1 MLCLRI
7 AGSMLLIVLA
17 SFALIGASPAF
28 GSGFAIY
35 TQGAASLGQAA
46 ATIAHGE
53 DPSVIFFNP
62 ALMSKFEGTQVE
74 VGTTLLIPLRDFK
87 SGLTGN
93 STSAEKDVF
102 FPSTFFVTHR
112 FTDKIS
118 LGLGVFNPFGLATEW
133 ADNWEGRY
141 IATKSELTTY
151 DINPVISWQ
160 VTPWL
165 AIGGGPDFLILDT
178 TLEKKLYFAPLGL
191 ADGGQRFKG
200 DGHGVGWSFGALFE
214 PHPDVSIGASYRSMV
229 RVNVDGKAEFTL
241 PNGAPAYFSLLF
253 PDTDGDAQLN
263 LPQRV
268 HFGVCYKGFYP
279 LTLEVAARWEGW
291 SSFEQLIIRLDK
303 PVAGS
308 MVSVNNRNWHDVWT
322 GSIGAKYQLNDRF
335 ALVAGYLYQGNPVPD
350 STFDPSI
357 PDADAH
363 LITIGT
369 DFRYGALRAGL
380 SYGFQKMV
388 SRTKNNTVD
397 DNPNDGFFNPLTAA
411 NGEYNTDIHLIG
423 LTLSYMF

>member
-1 MLCLRI
+1 MFSMRIVGSLLSCLLT
-7 AGSMLLIVLA
+7 ACVFLGTP
-17 SFALIGASPAF
+17 PAF

-35 TQGAASLGQAA
+35 TQGAASLGQSA

-62 ALMSKFEGTQVE
+62 ALMTKFDGTQVE
-74 VGTTLLIPLRDFK
+74 AGTTLLIPLRDFK
-87 SGLTGN
+87 SKLTG
-93 STSAEKDVF
+93 STTSAEKDVF

-118 LGLGVFNPFGLATEW
+118 LGIGVFNPFGLATQW
-133 ADNWEGRY
+133 PDNWEGRF

-165 AIGGGPDFLILDT
+165 SIGGGPDFLILDT
-178 TLEKKLYFAPLGL
+178 TLEKRLNFTSFGL

-200 DGHGVGWSFGALFE
+200 DGHGVGWSLGVLAE
-214 PHPDVSIGASYRSMV
+214 PHPDWAIGASYRSMI
-229 RVNVDGKAEFTL
+229 RVNIDGDASFTL
-241 PNGAPAYFSLLF
+241 PNGAPPFFSLLF
-253 PDTDGDAQLN
+253 PNTDGSAELN

-279 LTLEVAARWEGW
+279 LTIEAAARWEGW
-291 SSFEQLIIRLDK
+291 SSFDQLIIQLDR

-308 MVSVNNRNWHDVWT
+308 NVSINNRNWSDVWT
-322 GSIGAKYQLNDRF
+322 GSIGAKYQVNDHF

-357 PDADAH
+357 PDANAH
-363 LITIGT
+363 LFTIGT
-369 DFRYGALRAGL
+369 DIKYGALRGGI

-397 DNPNDGFFNPLTAA
+397 DNPNDGIFNPATAA